1 MKKQNFRFLRAL
13 AAFAITAASCSFDA
27 QPAWMKKPAETT
39 VSFNFGSSGPDM
51 QDSRA
56 LVQGKGY
63 FYILTVGGP
72 AGDSGPFYGPFEV
85 QTGTEF
91 KTTAIPA
98 GSYTGFMLIH
108 SARQLDETFKFTVA
122 GSTLTFREFITRED
136 ISTSFLTMNSETG
149 EGTGTGGGTG
159 TGYPLAEVAA
169 QFFNFFAGEASIG
182 LIQSVSIE
190 KGKDNV
196 LSCTLR
202 PVPSM
207 EYLVVPDNCLTSTLP
222 GTTEQLRKFV
232 SIYGSLPEPPN
243 NILKLSL
250 SLPAGTNAAS
260 LGQVVLYGENGT
272 KLAVLAS
279 GTTLSSKD
287 SPSVEY
293 QYQQKTDEPLFLYV
307 EYVGSLTVSAC
318 YDRTDGSTLNVLN
331 RLDASLPESQEE
343 IKTVWDAFAAQNP
356 SITVERQDQN
366 ELYYDAL
373 LAAGIEL
380 KQLPD
385 VVFVDRSKWHV
396 PLHSAGLLKDLGP
409 LLEKDGLT
417 SAYNKELLEK
427 NKLGYLGVI
436 PSGSVNT
443 HVMYVNKRVLDAC
456 GLSPAANLDEL
467 KAQVSV
473 LASKG
478 KKTLLMANAE
488 TWVMQST
495 LFSDI
500 AARFCGLDW
509 LVKIKSGSKNF
520 TDSDF
525 VSALSLVGSLYSSGI
540 LGKETLS
547 TNYDNTQAPFLN
559 DEYAYYIDGAWRINA
574 IAPNQTDTQQADIL
588 LAVFPKISDAV
599 PAITSA
605 SVADHGWG
613 ISAAVPAGSEREKA
627 AWTLIK
633 WLQGKTVQEWRVKTG
648 QTLIPSFTAV
658 DASSLGLSPIHTSL
672 LDFRSK
678 YASSATV
685 IDSVLN
691 GDVVNAINDN
701 LQKIGL
707 GETTPEAAAA
717 AIQTAWTTITP

>member
-396 PLHSAGLLKDLGP
+396 PLRIWG
-409 LLEKDGLT
+409 
-417 SAYNKELLEK
+417 
-427 NKLGYLGVI
+427 
-436 PSGSVNT
+436 
-443 HVMYVNKRVLDAC
+443 RC
-456 GLSPAANLDEL
+456 
-467 KAQVSV
+467 
-473 LASKG
+473 
-478 KKTLLMANAE
+478 
-488 TWVMQST
+488 W
-495 LFSDI
+495 
-500 AARFCGLDW
+500 RR
-509 LVKIKSGSKNF
+509 
-520 TDSDF
+520 TD
-525 VSALSLVGSLYSSGI
+525 
-540 LGKETLS
+540 
-547 TNYDNTQAPFLN
+547 
-559 DEYAYYIDGAWRINA
+559 
-574 IAPNQTDTQQADIL
+574 
-588 LAVFPKISDAV
+588 
-599 PAITSA
+599 
-605 SVADHGWG
+605 
-613 ISAAVPAGSEREKA
+613 
-627 AWTLIK
+627 
-633 WLQGKTVQEWRVKTG
+633 
-648 QTLIPSFTAV
+648 
-658 DASSLGLSPIHTSL
+658 
-672 LDFRSK
+672 
-678 YASSATV
+678 
-685 IDSVLN
+685 
-691 GDVVNAINDN
+691 
-701 LQKIGL
+701 
-707 GETTPEAAAA
+707 
-717 AIQTAWTTITP
+717 